1 MSKKAIS
8 IVLAVVVLILLFVF
22 GFNSF
27 KNHMVAKKISEYKA
41 PAVSVTAITSKKDS
55 WAQNVQAVGKI
66 TSKQS
71 TEVTSQISGQVKAI
85 NFNSGQTVNKGDV
98 IVQLDDSL
106 LQAKYRSQLAK
117 QKLAKIELE
126 RQVKLLKT
134 KSTAKNSV
142 DKAQAQY
149 DAESADL
156 AYIKSQIDFMSIK
169 APFAGKL
176 GIRTIDLGDYINPG
190 ALIVELESINN
201 NFIDISVSEDFQP
214 QLALGQ
220 KVSFTNDAYGDK
232 TFSAV
237 VSAIQPSSDEQSH
250 NISVRAEVEGD
261 GNQLLSGMYI
271 NAKITL
277 GSEVAIVPVPKVA
290 ISYSLYG
297 DSVFVVKN
305 ENGQQ
310 VVEQK
315 LVEIGPRKDDLVGIV
330 SGLERGEIVVTSN
343 QQQLKKGTV
352 VKINNSTPFPKT
364 FK

>member
-27 KNHMVAKKISEYKA
+27 KNHMIAKKIGEYKK
-41 PAVSVTAITSKKDS
+41 PPVPITAITTKHDT
-55 WAQNVQAVGKI
+55 WTQTIQAIGQV

-71 TEVTSQISGQVKAI
+71 TDVTSQISGQVKSV
-85 NFNSGQTVNKGDV
+85 NFKSGQLVKKGQT

-106 LQAKYRSQLAK
+106 LQAKYKSQLAK
-117 QKLAKIELE
+117 QKLAKIELQ

-134 KSTAKNSV
+134 NSTAKNSV

-156 AYIKSQIDFMSIK
+156 AYIKSQIDFMNIK

-176 GIRTIDLGDYINPG
+176 GIRTVDLGDYINPG
-190 ALIVELESINN
+190 SLIVELESVED
-201 NFIDISVSEDFQP
+201 NFIDVAVSEDFQP
-214 QLALGQ
+214 QLAVGQ
-220 KVSFTNDAYGDK
+220 TVTFTNDAYEDK

-237 VSAIQPSSDEQSH
+237 VSAIQPSSDSQSH
-250 NISVRAEVEGD
+250 NISIRAQVEGE
-261 GNQLLSGMYI
+261 GNQLLSGMYVH
-271 NAKITL
+271 AQITL
-277 GSEVAIVPVPKVA
+277 DDQIAIVPVPKVA
-290 ISYSLYG
+290 VSYSLYG

-305 ENGQQ
+305 QDGKQ

-315 LVEIGPRKDDLVGIV
+315 LVKVGPRKDDVVGVV
-330 SGLERGEIVVTSN
+330 SGLDRGEIVVTSN
-343 QQQLKKGTV
+343 QQQLKKGTE
-352 VKINNSTPFPKT
+352 VKINNSARFPKM
-364 FK
+364 FH